1 MVTLEKVSLSDVVP
15 ESIGRDAGVKAAAG
29 AIDPLLQET
38 AGFVDIPSL
47 YVSIDRLSS
56 TALDHMAAQ
65 YDVTVWRD
73 TWPIAVKRSVLKTAI
88 SDKRMKGTVKAV
100 KQALAS
106 VSSVAV
112 IKEWWQMTPKG
123 TPHTFSIVA
132 TQSDLAETIDSEMQE
147 DIIALIDD
155 AKPLRSHY
163 NLVIQKNLVGGLDV
177 SGFVRSVTVSHLYP
191 VEAKAVAVE
200 TSVGVGAWM
209 RSRVKRHLVVQ
220 G

>member
-1 MVTLEKVSLSDVVP
+1 MMVTLEKVRLSDVLP
-15 ESIGRDAGVKAAAG
+15 ESVARDAGVKAAAG

-38 AGFVDIPSL
+38 AGVVDIPSL
-47 YVSIDRLSS
+47 YVS
-56 TALDHMAAQ
+56 
-65 YDVTVWRD
+65 VWRD

-112 IKEWWQMTPKG
+112 IKEWWQMSPKG

-163 NLVIQKNLVGGLDV
+163 NLVIQKNLAGGLEV
-177 SGFVRSVTVSHLYP
+177 SGFVRPVMVSHLYP
-191 VEAKAVAVE
+191 AEAKAVAVE
-200 TSVGVGAWM
+200 TSVGIGAWV
-209 RSRVKRHLVVQ
+209 RSRVKRHLVFQ